1 MPRTHT
7 YELTVT
13 WTGNLGTGTSGYRS
27 YERDHEVTAHRLPVL
42 LGSSDPSFRGDATR
56 WSPEQLLVAALSQ
69 CHMLWYLHLAADRG
83 IVVTEYIDHPVG
95 VMTEDA
101 VGLGRFTVVTL
112 RPMVGVT
119 HASMVVPA
127 GGIHA
132 EANASCFI
140 ARSVN
145 FPVAHEP
152 RVSISRLERP
162 GSDGWK

>member
-13 WTGNLGTGTSGYRS
+13 WTGNLGSGTSGYRA
-27 YERDHEVTAHRLPVL
+27 YDREHEVTAHRRPVL
-42 LGSSDPSFRGDATR
+42 LGSSDPSFRGDARR

-83 IVVTEYIDHPVG
+83 VVVTEYTDHPVG

-101 VGLGRFTVVTL
+101 VGLGQFTEVRL
-112 RPMVGVT
+112 RPVVGVAD
-119 HASMVVPA
+119 ASMVAPA
-127 GGIHA
+127 RSTHA
-132 EANASCFI
+132 EANARCFI

-145 FPVAHEP
+145 FPVVHEP
-152 RVSISRLERP
+152 HVGVSP
-162 GSDGWK
+162 G

>member
-1 MPRTHT
+1 MPLTHM

-13 WTGNLGTGTSGYRS
+13 WTGNLGGGTSGYRA
-27 YERDHEVTAHRLPVL
+27 YDRDHEVTAHRLPVL

-69 CHMLWYLHLAADRG
+69 CHMLWYLHLATDRG
-83 IVVTEYIDHPVG
+83 IVVTEYVDHPVG

-101 VGLGRFTVVTL
+101 DGMGRFTVVTL
-112 RPMVGVT
+112 RPVVGVAD
-119 HASMVVPA
+119 ASMVVTA
-127 GGIHA
+127 RAIHA
-132 EANASCFI
+132 DANASCFI

-152 RVSISRLERP
+152 RVSISAGVER
-162 GSDGWK
+162 WA

>member
-13 WTGNLGTGTSGYRS
+13 WTGNLGSGTSSYRA
-27 YERDHEVTAHRLPVL
+27 YDRDHEVTAHRRPVL
-42 LGSSDPSFRGDATR
+42 FGSSDPSFRGDAR
-56 WSPEQLLVAALSQ
+56 KWSPEQLLVAALSQ

-83 IVVTEYIDHPVG
+83 IVVTEYVDHPVG

-112 RPMVGVT
+112 RPAVGVT
-119 HASMVVPA
+119 HASMVVSA
-127 GGIHA
+127 GTAHA
-132 EANASCFI
+132 EANARCFI

-145 FPVAHEP
+145 FPVSHEP
-152 RVSISRLERP
+152 RVRITP
-162 GSDGWK
+162 G